1 MTQAAPY
8 QYIQLSTLRQ
18 QLANRLYDSG
28 MVFWSS
34 AELTVYVQEAL
45 RTWNA
50 LTGYW
55 RGDFTAPTDSS
66 TTWYDIPSLTNTLR
80 PYTVTDQSVYQTILY
95 HLLEPITGVVSAQF
109 TNDDIVQAVQRRRD
123 ELLSITSCTQTV
135 RTVGAV
141 AGRITLPDTVI
152 DVRRMAYLPT
162 QSVLTG
168 KGYGTGRYGFG
179 IYGRSAQPRIDIPKP
194 SVLWPEDTFAEQ
206 SYDALYT
213 LNPAGTPGLPSTYL
227 LSTQPPLSFD
237 TNCPPAFAGSYE
249 LLTVEAGVPLSF
261 TGTTTPFLIP
271 DDWTPAIKWGALADL
286 FSRES
291 NAQDPLRAQYCETR
305 YRQLCAVLRDSAP
318 ALLAMRVNNVPAQ
331 VSSVRGS
338 DLYQTSWQ
346 GADPGVPLSVSYSG
360 VNLFAL
366 NPPADPGI
374 NGVPY
379 DLTVTV
385 VENAPVP
392 VDDADPVQVSREDLD
407 ALLDYCVHLA
417 MLKSGGADFTAT
429 VPLYTRFMK
438 QATLYNRKLS
448 ELGEYTDVLLGL
460 AVRERSLNP
469 VQQPIGADED
479 A

>member
-18 QLANRLYDSG
+18 QLANRLFDVS

-34 AELTVYVQEAL
+34 AELTVYIQEAL

-55 RGDFTAPTDSS
+55 RGDFTAQTASS
-66 TTWYDIPSLTNTLR
+66 TTWYDISNLTNTLC
-80 PYTVTDQSVYQTILY
+80 PYTVTDQSLYTTILY
-95 HLLEPITGVVSAQF
+95 HLLEPPTGVVSVQL
-109 TNDDIVQAVQRRRD
+109 TNDDIAQAVARRRD

-179 IYGRSAQPRIDIPKP
+179 IYGRSAQARIDIPAP

-237 TNCPPAFAGSYE
+237 TNCPPAFGGSYE
-249 LLTVEAGVPLSF
+249 LLTVEAGGTLVFGTPSNF
-261 TGTTTPFLIP
+261 TVP

-291 NAQDPLRAQYCETR
+291 NAQDPLRAQYCEQR
-305 YRQLCAVLRDSAP
+305 YRQLTAILRDSAP

-338 DLYQTSWQ
+338 DLYNTSWE
-346 GADPGVPLSVSYSG
+346 GADPGVPLTVSYAG
-360 VNLFAL
+360 MNLFAL
-366 NPPADPGI
+366 NPPADAGI

-385 VENAPVP
+385 VENAPIP
-392 VDDADPVQVSREDLD
+392 TLDADQVQVAREDLD
-407 ALLDYCVHLA
+407 ALLDYCVHIA
-417 MLKSGGADFTAT
+417 MLKAGGADFTAT
-429 VPLYTRFMK
+429 IPLYARFMK
-438 QATLYNRKLS
+438 QASLYNRKLS
-448 ELGEYTDVLLGL
+448 EFGEYTDTLMGM
-460 AVRERSLNP
+460 AVRERNLNP
-469 VQQPIGADED
+469 VQQPVPVEEQ
-479 A
+479 

>member
-1 MTQAAPY
+1 MATQALPY
-8 QYIQLSTLRQ
+8 AYIPLSTLRQ
-18 QLANRLYDSG
+18 QLANRLFDAS

-55 RGDFTAPTDSS
+55 RGDFTAQTVSS
-66 TTWYDIPSLTNTLR
+66 NTWYDIPFLSNSLR
-80 PYTVTDQSVYQTILY
+80 PYSVIDRDVYSTILY
-95 HLLEPITGVVSAQF
+95 HILEPITGVVSAQF

-162 QSVLTG
+162 ESVLTG

-179 IYGRSAQPRIDIPKP
+179 AYGRSAQPRIDIPKP

-206 SYDALYT
+206 SYDAIYT

-249 LLTVEAGVPLSF
+249 LLTVEAGGVLAFGTPSNF
-261 TGTTTPFLIP
+261 TIP

-291 NAQDPLRAQYCETR
+291 NAQDPLRAQYCEQR
-305 YRQLCAVLRDSAP
+305 YRQLTAILRESAP

-331 VSSVRGS
+331 VSSVRGT
-338 DLYQTSWQ
+338 DLYNTSWE
-346 GADPGVPLSVSYSG
+346 GADPDVPRSVSYSG
-360 VNLFAL
+360 MNLFAL
-366 NPPADPGI
+366 NPPADGGI

-385 VENAPVP
+385 VENAPIP
-392 VDDADPVQVSREDLD
+392 VLDDDLVQVAREDLD
-407 ALLDYCVHLA
+407 ALLDYCVHVA
-417 MLKSGGADFTAT
+417 MVKAGGADFTAT
-429 VPLYTRFMK
+429 MPLYARFMK
-438 QATLYNRKLS
+438 QASLYNRKLS
-448 ELGEYTDVLLGL
+448 EFGEYTDTLMGM
-460 AVRERSLNP
+460 AVRERGLNP
-469 VQQPIGADED
+469 VQQPVPVEEQ
-479 A
+479 